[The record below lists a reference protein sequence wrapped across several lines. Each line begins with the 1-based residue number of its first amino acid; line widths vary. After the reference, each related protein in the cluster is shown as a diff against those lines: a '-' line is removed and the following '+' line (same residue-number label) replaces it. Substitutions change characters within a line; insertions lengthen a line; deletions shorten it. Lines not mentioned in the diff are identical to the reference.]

1 MLVRRNRRDLGLE
14 GSSGLPYRLL
24 LAAMIGSPF
33 RLHELEF
40 HSFIAAFA
48 LEVATHPLIL
58 LDCPRTHQVGPSC
71 VHLLSFWLLILIFV
85 SQLVLFS
92 YLGDLA
98 LPLQKVFVRKAAHI

>member
-40 HSFIAAFA
+40 HSFITA
-48 LEVATHPLIL
+48 
-58 LDCPRTHQVGPSC
+58 
-71 VHLLSFWLLILIFV
+71 
-85 SQLVLFS
+85 
-92 YLGDLA
+92 LA
-98 LPLQKVFVRKAAHI
+98 L